1 MTDLSR
7 RSLCMIVVFISSI
20 SCLGQTGKWQAKW
33 IGIPAAEKDTNL
45 WTSYRKEFF
54 ISAAPKNARTKIATD
69 SKYWLWVNGKII
81 VFEVELKKGPNP
93 RDIYYVDIH
102 LDNYV
107 DNVLI

>member
-45 WTSYRKEFF
+45 WTSYRKGFF
-54 ISAAPKNARTKIATD
+54 ISTAPKNSRSKFATD
-69 SKYWLWVNGKII
+69 SNYWLWLSRNMI
-81 VFEVELKKGPNP
+81 VFQGEFKRWLNRFDTYEN
-93 RDIYYVDIH
+93 
-102 LDNYV
+102 
-107 DNVLI
+107 